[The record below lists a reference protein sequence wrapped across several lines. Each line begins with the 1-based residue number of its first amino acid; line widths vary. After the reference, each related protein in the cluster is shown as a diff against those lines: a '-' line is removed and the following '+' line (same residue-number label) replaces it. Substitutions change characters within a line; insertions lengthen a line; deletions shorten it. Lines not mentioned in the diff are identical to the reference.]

1 MKLEEEIENLNKM
14 LIKMADVVETNLK
27 LAISLYE
34 GYSEEKV
41 SLINDDLVD
50 LHERLIE
57 ETSMSIML
65 RERPYARDMRN
76 VIGILKL
83 VEDLERLGD
92 HAEDIVT
99 FTNKLS
105 SCSRYELKNLNL
117 MIEKSMSMV
126 HSSIDSFI
134 KKDLLEATETI
145 KKDDEVDALYD
156 HLLEEII
163 SLDEKHIVDSSFAIY
178 TTLVVKYLERI
189 ADHASNIAEW
199 VIYILNGYHKDKQIF

>member
-34 GYSEEKV
+34 GFSEEKV

-57 ETSMSIML
+57 ETCMSIML
-65 RERPYARDMRN
+65 RERPYARDMRS

-99 FTNKLS
+99 FTNKLNL
-105 SCSRYELKNLNL
+105 CPHYELKNLNL

-126 HSSIDSFI
+126 SSSINSFI

-156 HLLEEII
+156 SLLEEII
-163 SLDEKHIVDSSFAIY
+163 SLDEKHIIDSSFAIY

>member
-14 LIKMADVVETNLK
+14 LIKMADVVESNLK

-34 GYSEEKV
+34 GFSEEKA
-41 SLINDDLVD
+41 SLINDDIVD

-57 ETSMSIML
+57 EMCMSIML
-65 RERPYARDMRN
+65 KERPYAKDMRS

-92 HAEDIVT
+92 HAEDIVI
-99 FTNKLS
+99 FTNKLKD
-105 SCSRYELKNLNL
+105 CPKHELKDLDKL
-117 MIEKSMSMV
+117 IENSMDMV
-126 HSSIDSFI
+126 HTSIESFI
-134 KKDLLEATETI
+134 KKDLSLASETI
-145 KKDDEVDALYD
+145 KKDDIVDSLYEE
-156 HLLEEII
+156 LVEEII
-163 SLDEKHIVDSSFAIY
+163 SLDNSHLIDSSFAIY

>member
-14 LIKMADVVETNLK
+14 LIKMADVVESNLK

-34 GYSEEKV
+34 GFSEEKA
-41 SLINDDLVD
+41 SLINDDIVD

-57 ETSMSIML
+57 EMCMSIML
-65 RERPYARDMRN
+65 KERPYAKDMRN

-99 FTNKLS
+99 FTNKLN
-105 SCSRYELKNLNL
+105 SCPKHELKDLNKL
-117 MIEKSMSMV
+117 IDASMDMV
-126 HSSIDSFI
+126 HTSIESFI
-134 KKDLLEATETI
+134 KKDLNMASETI
-145 KKDDEVDALYD
+145 KKDDVVDALYD
-156 HLLEEII
+156 QLVEEII
-163 SLDEKHIVDSSFAIY
+163 SLDNQHLIDSSFAIY